1 MLKKIEI
8 ESMNSNHDKK
18 QLQKLIKEVA
28 DRLIAAIALLIFSP
42 LLLIIAIAIYIR
54 MGKPIV
60 FSQPRPGKDNR
71 IFTFY
76 KFRTMTDDRDL
87 AGNLLPDEQRLTAFG
102 QFLRRTSLDELP
114 QLWNV
119 LKGDLSLVGPR
130 PLLVKYLD
138 RYTPEQARRHDVKP
152 GITGWVQINGRNAL
166 NWEEKFKL
174 DIWYV
179 DHWSL
184 WLDLQIL
191 FLTIGKVLQQ
201 EGINQEGYVTAE
213 EFKGKIDKSE

>member
-1 MLKKIEI
+1 
-8 ESMNSNHDKK
+8 MNTNHDNK

-28 DRLIAAIALLIFSP
+28 DRLIAAIALVVFSP

-54 MGKPIV
+54 MGRPIV

-138 RYTPEQARRHDVKP
+138 RYTPEQARRHEVKP

-213 EFKGKIDKSE
+213 EFKGKIDKSQ